1 MFGLMQS
8 REKRQ
13 LQAEA
18 ARAERA
24 LEAAYAQP
32 LVVQQDIA
40 RRALQECVVTMKRL
54 ANVSPQ
60 RERESLYLLRL
71 AELDYKIKEAEVEF
85 GPHNL
90 EPSEITAIFTQTLL
104 STSSGL
110 KPGAGLESI
119 SERIARWSRKIL
131 PDFERFASQLAH

>member
-1 MFGLMQS
+1 MFGLAQS
-8 REKRQ
+8 PEKRQ

-18 ARAERA
+18 LRAERA
-24 LEAAYAQP
+24 LEAAYMQP
-32 LVVQQDIA
+32 LVIQQDIA

-54 ANVSPQ
+54 ANVSPA
-60 RERESLYLLRL
+60 RERESLYLLRI
-71 AELDYKIKEAEVEF
+71 AELDHKIREAELEF

-104 STSSGL
+104 ASSSGT
-110 KPGAGLESI
+110 KRGAGLESI

-131 PDFERFASQLAH
+131 PDFDHFERQLAH